1 MFYESVTN
9 WQAEDYIVCVRV
21 GFFETAEAAE
31 VFGKQSKR
39 LTRDGSRLVLS
50 DLESG
55 RELDEAYD
63 ENIELFKLKE
73 SSQGKLTT
81 EQRDYEQVN
90 ILISDFG
97 KYPDLQ
103 SFGSLS
109 YGVSQAAKL
118 VICGDD
124 GKPLSLASN

>member
-21 GFFETAEAAE
+21 GIFETSEAAE
-31 VFGKQSKR
+31 VFGKKSIK
-39 LTRDGSRLVLS
+39 LTRDGDRLVLS
-50 DLESG
+50 DADSS

-63 ENIELFKLKE
+63 ENIKLFKLKE
-73 SSQGKLTT
+73 SSQGKLMTS
-81 EQRDYEQVN
+81 QDDYEQIN

-97 KYPDLQ
+97 KYSDLR

-118 VICGDD
+118 VICCDD